1 MAEVEIKL
9 QVPAAALADVRA
21 SVRRGRCAITRLRAI
36 YADTPDERLAAAG
49 WVLRLRKEGRR
60 WVQAVKGPGDG
71 VLARFEHEVVLGTQR
86 AAPAIDV
93 MRHADAPGF
102 DAFLRALGDGA
113 DTLAPVFETDVR
125 RTHRI
130 ARVRGATIE
139 IALDEGEIVAAGRRE
154 PVCEIEF
161 ELKAGSSVPALA
173 AMAATWAERHGLWL
187 DVQTKAE
194 RGQRLARGQS
204 VAAPTHA
211 AVPRLAP
218 TLSADAALRACVR
231 TVLVQVLRNA
241 SSIVS
246 GRAGAEHVHQVRVGL
261 RRLFSLQRELG
272 AWSVGFDAALL
283 EAPAQWFKALG
294 GTRDVDAL
302 AGSLLPQ
309 LQADGAPPSLRLP
322 APVREAVADP
332 AAVFRAGTATRGLLA
347 LLAFAHGTP
356 DENDDAP
363 ADLRALAAP
372 VLARLHRRLRRAGK
386 AFDGLDDDA
395 RHRARKQLKRLRYVA
410 ECLSDLWPE
419 KAWLEYLRR
428 LKRAQDALGHFQDL
442 CVAQTTFESLRASE
456 PTAWFALGWIAA
468 RRHDSIAQSRNAL
481 RDLGPM
487 PKFLR

>member
-1 MAEVEIKL
+1 MAEIEIKL

-60 WVQAVKGPGDG
+60 WVQAVKRPGDG

-86 AAPAIDV
+86 DAPAIDV
-93 MRHADAPGF
+93 TRHADAPGF
-102 DAFLRALGDGA
+102 DAFLRGLGDGA
-113 DTLAPVFETDVR
+113 GTLAPVFETDVR

-130 ARVRGATIE
+130 VRVRGATIE
-139 IALDEGEIVAAGRRE
+139 IALDEGAILAAGQRE
-154 PVCEIEF
+154 PLCELEL
-161 ELKAGSSVPALA
+161 ELKAGSVTALTALA
-173 AMAATWAERHGLWL
+173 AQWAERHGLWL

-194 RGQRLARGQS
+194 RGQRLARGQP
-204 VAAPTHA
+204 VAAPTYA

-218 TLSADAALRACVR
+218 TLSAAAALRACVR

-241 SSIVS
+241 SSIAC

-272 AWSVGFDAALL
+272 AWSAGFDAALL

-322 APVREAVADP
+322 APAGDAVADP
-332 AAVFRAGTATRGLLA
+332 AAVFRAGTAARGLLA

-356 DENDDAP
+356 DENDGAP
-363 ADLRALAAP
+363 ADLRTLAAP

-456 PTAWFALGWIAA
+456 PTAWFALGWVAA
-468 RRHDSIAQSRNAL
+468 RRHDSIARSRDAL
-481 RDLGPM
+481 RALGRTPR
-487 PKFLR
+487 FLR